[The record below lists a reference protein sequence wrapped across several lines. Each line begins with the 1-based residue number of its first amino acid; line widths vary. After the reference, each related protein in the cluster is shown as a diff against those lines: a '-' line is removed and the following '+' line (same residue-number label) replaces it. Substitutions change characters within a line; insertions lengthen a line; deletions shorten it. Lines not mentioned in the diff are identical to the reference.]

1 MCRRSLCRWTSRW
14 STNSWMRSW
23 WVPVKMW
30 PHVNHTKSVTM
41 TTFSCVT
48 EKEELCAVTAGIL
61 NHFYC
66 LVFCQDYGYIQTTSS
81 DVLKN
86 FIQTEAVSSR
96 PFSLF
101 DLSNVGLVWY
111 ISFIVLFF
119 SFFHLQC
126 NSHIV
131 LEPQKW
137 ATVSSSYS
145 FSSKITQKGS
155 KAFFMDLFRFSSMW
169 EIKTCLFSVWG
180 WDTTK

>member
-1 MCRRSLCRWTSRW
+1 MSTTPSQSPWQHSPVWQRRRSYVLLQQEYWITSTVLC
-14 STNSWMRSW
+14 
-23 WVPVKMW
+23 V
-30 PHVNHTKSVTM
+30 
-41 TTFSCVT
+41 
-48 EKEELCAVTAGIL
+48 
-61 NHFYC
+61 
-66 LVFCQDYGYIQTTSS
+66 CQDYGYIQTTSS